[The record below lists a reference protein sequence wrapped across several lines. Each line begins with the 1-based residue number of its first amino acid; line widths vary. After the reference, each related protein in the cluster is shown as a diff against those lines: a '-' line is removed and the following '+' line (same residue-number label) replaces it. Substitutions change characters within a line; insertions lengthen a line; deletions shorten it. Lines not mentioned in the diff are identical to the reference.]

1 MIALILTHVQ
11 AAMTTYTSPKT
22 AEMVTLILTHVQAA
36 MTTYTVPKTAEM
48 IALILEHVQ
57 AAMTTYTSPKT
68 AEMIALILT
77 HVQAA
82 MTTFTSPT
90 TAEMEAIVI
99 AKVGEVIEDKD
110 LPTALEVVDA
120 VLDVTY
126 GKRTDGTNVRPTTLG
141 RHWWD
146 FYPGQIVRVM
156 AELTLDGTAP
166 ATRFTPTPGT
176 LPDGSFGKVML
187 SIKDNT
193 KASNEQTKRV
203 VPSTP

>member
-1 MIALILTHVQ
+1 
-11 AAMTTYTSPKT
+11 
-22 AEMVTLILTHVQAA
+22 
-36 MTTYTVPKTAEM
+36 
-48 IALILEHVQ
+48 
-57 AAMTTYTSPKT
+57 
-68 AEMIALILT
+68 
-77 HVQAA
+77 
-82 MTTFTSPT
+82 
-90 TAEMEAIVI
+90 
-99 AKVGEVIEDKD
+99 
-110 LPTALEVVDA
+110 VDA